1 MTDNGENNGY
11 YNNDGDGDSDDK
23 DDTKIVIITIKQ

>member
-11 YNNDGDGDSDDK
+11 YNNDGDGDSHK
-23 DDTKIVIITIKQ
+23 DDTKIVIITIK